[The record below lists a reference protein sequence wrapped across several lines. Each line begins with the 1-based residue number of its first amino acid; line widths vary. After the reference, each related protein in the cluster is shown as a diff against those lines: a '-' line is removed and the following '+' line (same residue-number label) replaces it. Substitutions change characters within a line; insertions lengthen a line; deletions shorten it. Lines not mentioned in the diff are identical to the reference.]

1 MVGAKSGAMA
11 GMVFGPK
18 GAAIGGFLGGIGGYF
33 LGSSLAD
40 TIYKGSG
47 ADDAF
52 NLDYTLKDV
61 GLPDFSDIPD
71 LSGMITGSKKD
82 RNLEQDKISVQML
95 MLLML
100 MVEEVHLKFQK

>member
-11 GMVFGPK
+11 GMVFGPNPC
-18 GAAIGGFLGGIGGYF
+18 AAIGGFLGGIGGYF

-71 LSGMITGSKKD
+71 LSGMITGSKRD
-82 RNLEQDKISVQML
+82 LNLEQGKI
-95 MLLML
+95 
-100 MVEEVHLKFQK
+100 F